1 MKRNKEIHQFDKS
14 FEKQVFEA
22 LKFYG
27 FKLPKTQEQ
36 IDEYVRMFG
45 STRIEL
51 PDSLKDAGAI
61 FDSITKNETLSDQS
75 NGVWAMAA
83 RGDNGTPLP
92 ESIINQIK
100 EDIKNGKWLKNDV
113 NDNKRRRN

>member
-1 MKRNKEIHQFDKS
+1 MERNKEIHQFDKS

-51 PDSLKDAGAI
+51 PDSLMDAGAI
-61 FDSITKNETLSDQS
+61 FDNISKNDKNSS
-75 NGVWAMAA
+75 NQGGNIWAMAA

-92 ESIINQIK
+92 TNIIDQIK
-100 EDIKNGKWLKNDV
+100 EDIKKGKWLKKDIND
-113 NDNKRRRN
+113 KGRRN